1 MEYLIVPFI
10 VIPALVGLIILLTKA
25 RKGFSK
31 KAEKK
36 QAKEQL
42 CSYCGELLGRESITK
57 YLVITQTKTLIP
69 GDIVST
75 LNFDVGVNIEC
86 QHCGKEDYKTIY
98 LQIKDRGSKTENT
111 YALEDRIADYFEK
124 KLKYEA

>member
-1 MEYLIVPFI
+1 MGYLIVPFI
-10 VIPALVGLIILLTKA
+10 VIPALIGLIILLAKA
-25 RKGFSK
+25 RKGFAR
-31 KAEKK
+31 KAEAK

-75 LNFDVGVNIEC
+75 LNFDVGVNILC

-98 LQIKDRGSKTENT
+98 LQIKDRGNRTDNT
-111 YALEDRIADYFEK
+111 YALEDRIADFFEK
-124 KLKYEA
+124 QLKYDA